1 MYVRLIYSLRRCAM
15 KVKVL
20 RREVLKS
27 FKKAVKLN
35 QDSKGFTLIE
45 LAIVL
50 VIIGIIIALVLKGQD
65 MIQSTRIKQARE
77 MIENGVLRA
86 FIDCY
91 GNSKIVP
98 GDVNGDRII
107 DTTNDADPFDP
118 AACTTGTCKCFQEN
132 PVVKTIGADHHITIG
147 DKDLYIYIGT
157 EDTPNACGSPNVREH
172 VLVVCPAP
180 NCTGLTLETA
190 DPDRKF
196 YIRLAQDM
204 DSDLDLQNE
213 PVGVVNDTD
222 GYILGGSVTVTNGI
236 VTGITPDDPGTDT
249 NPDWEGT
256 ETAIIYCITD
266 LR

>member
-1 MYVRLIYSLRRCAM
+1 M
-15 KVKVL
+15 KVKTL

-35 QDSKGFTLIE
+35 RDSKGFTLIE

-98 GDVNGDRII
+98 GDLNGDRIL
-107 DTTNDADPFDP
+107 DTTNDASPFDT
-118 AACTTGTCKCFQEN
+118 ANCTTGTCQCFQQN
-132 PVVKTIGADHHITIG
+132 PIVQTIANNGHKITIG

-157 EDTPNACGSPNVREH
+157 EDAATDCGTPNGGSPNVREH
-172 VLVVCPAP
+172 VLVICAAADCGTSLA
-180 NCTGLTLETA
+180 NA
-190 DPDRKF
+190 DPDTNF
-196 YIRLAQDM
+196 YLRLAQDM
-204 DSDLDLQNE
+204 DSDLDLQNN
-213 PVGVVNDTD
+213 PVGVVDDTRGYIRGGSATIDPTTNLVTAIAPDNPNNDT
-222 GYILGGSVTVTNGI
+222 SK
-236 VTGITPDDPGTDT
+236 
-249 NPDWEGT
+249 DWEGT
-256 ETAIIYCITD
+256 ETAIIYCITGI
-266 LR
+266 R